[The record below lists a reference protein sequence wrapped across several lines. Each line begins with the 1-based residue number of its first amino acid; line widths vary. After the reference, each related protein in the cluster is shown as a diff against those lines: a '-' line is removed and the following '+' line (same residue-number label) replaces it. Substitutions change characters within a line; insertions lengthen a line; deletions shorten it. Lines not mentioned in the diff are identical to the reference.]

1 MSFAPSVTSSTSR
14 SLPLHAAVYVR
25 RGREDVLR
33 SEGLLSR
40 FADLCEQ
47 PGTMSDMAYFLAKPG
62 ILKRTPVLLLIA
74 REGGLCDAEL
84 EAPYLLGALML
95 YEYHLSGFKTQF
107 YTSNDRSGRN
117 TLLAPP
123 ALRTETA
130 LFAARWLQD
139 QGAQITLLSFRETP
153 TSAEGTFSQPMPASH
168 SSVWAMRQREIP
180 EFLPLAP
187 TYDETLA
194 AIGQRTRS
202 NLRYYRRRTERELGC
217 SFLPRLEISREDLLL
232 FNRQC
237 MFASPDAVVSW
248 RFETMNSLQDPV
260 LMGLRDRDGR
270 LLSVIGGRRV
280 GRSSEVLWQMN
291 RNGLRHLSLSL
302 VMRSYFLE
310 HEIDRG
316 SNRFYIEGG
325 TGHPIRES
333 FTKAT
338 VTDLGV
344 LRKSPTTAL
353 LRKLA
358 RYTAQEDNDLAG
370 ILFDPEVEWKTT
382 PPAPDRLRRSLLNI
396 STVLHL

>member
-1 MSFAPSVTSSTSR
+1 MSFAPLVTCSTSC
-14 SLPLHAAVYVR
+14 SLPLQAAVYVR
-25 RGREDVLR
+25 RGREDVLK
-33 SEGLLSR
+33 SEGLLTH

-47 PGTMSDMAYFLAKPG
+47 PGVMSDLAYFLGKPG
-62 ILKRTPVLLLIA
+62 ILKRTPILLLIS
-74 REGGLCDAEL
+74 REGGIADAEL
-84 EAPYLLGALML
+84 EAPQLLGALML
-95 YEYHLSGFKTQF
+95 YEYHLSGFKMHF

-123 ALRTETA
+123 ALRTEAA
-130 LFAARWLQD
+130 LFAARWLQE
-139 QGAQITLLSFRETP
+139 QGAQVTLLSFRQTP
-153 TSAEGTFSQPMPASH
+153 ASADGTSSQLMPASH
-168 SSVWAMRQREIP
+168 SSLWAMRQREIP

-217 SFLPRLEISREDLLL
+217 SFLPQLEISREDLLV

-237 MFASPDAVVSW
+237 MFAAPSAVVSW
-248 RFETMNSLQDPV
+248 RLETMNSLQDPV

-280 GRSSEVLWQMN
+280 GKSSEVLWQMN

-316 SNRFYIEGG
+316 ANRFYIEGG

-333 FTKAT
+333 FTTGT
-338 VTDLGV
+338 VTDLAV

-358 RYTAQEDNDLAG
+358 RYTAQEDNDLA
-370 ILFDPEVEWKTT
+370 ILLFDPELEWKTT
-382 PPAPDRLRRSLLNI
+382 PPASDRSRRSVGNI
-396 STVLHL
+396 STVLDL